1 MTTKLSNIVNL
12 TNFIKLI
19 KKNQLYVNI
28 LFISALLIPY
38 SLAAG
43 PAIVEIVIFL
53 IVFSYIF
60 HTLAKIKKI
69 SFNKFDLLIAAFF
82 FITIISSLVSNYALI
97 SLKSSFFSIRFII
110 LIYAIVFLLK
120 KLDYS
125 FKYFAILFFACF
137 AFIVFDGYVQF
148 IFGKDLLL
156 ISQESKTV
164 ISGVFGNE
172 KKLGSFLARTFPLI
186 IGFYLLI
193 SKKKINEKINNF
205 IIISIIVFPLIYFT
219 SERLAML
226 YFFITLLFF
235 VVWASKINK
244 DVIVIVSLVTFI
256 IPFILLAFDINEF
269 NNKIKDSYNQLFP
282 KNKIVY
288 YSEQHSA
295 FAFTSIEL
303 FKKKPILGIGPNN
316 YRRECGKIKTT
327 NNVSNCSTHPHN
339 IFFQLI
345 SEIGLIGILPY
356 IIFNVLIFYEV
367 FKFLFRNNY
376 KRVSFFFLLPVIYYL
391 NPFVPSGNFFNNWYM
406 CIGIFSLPFY
416 LHLIKTKKSV

>member
-1 MTTKLSNIVNL
+1 
-12 TNFIKLI
+12 
-19 KKNQLYVNI
+19 
-28 LFISALLIPY
+28 
-38 SLAAG
+38 
-43 PAIVEIVIFL
+43 
-53 IVFSYIF
+53 
-60 HTLAKIKKI
+60 
-69 SFNKFDLLIAAFF
+69 
-82 FITIISSLVSNYALI
+82 
-97 SLKSSFFSIRFII
+97 
-110 LIYAIVFLLK
+110 
-120 KLDYS
+120 
-125 FKYFAILFFACF
+125 
-137 AFIVFDGYVQF
+137 
-148 IFGKDLLL
+148 
-156 ISQESKTV
+156 
-164 ISGVFGNE
+164 
-172 KKLGSFLARTFPLI
+172 
-186 IGFYLLI
+186 
-193 SKKKINEKINNF
+193 
-205 IIISIIVFPLIYFT
+205 
-219 SERLAML
+219 ML